1 MIFEVSLQLFSLLMA
16 AAQTMGDFGQAP
28 GLKAEFGTFQSHL

>member
-1 MIFEVSLQLFSLLMA
+1 MIFEVSLQLLNLLMA

-28 GLKAEFGTFQSHL
+28 GLKAEFGTF